1 MKKLYTAA
9 EIFAISMFI
18 NLYGWLATV
27 FMAVIFMI
35 LIADCVF
42 NYME

>member
-1 MKKLYTAA
+1 MKKLYTAV

-18 NLYGWLATV
+18 NLYGIFATL
-27 FMAVIFMI
+27 FMAAIAII
-35 LIADCVF
+35 LVADYVF